1 MLNDHAI
8 EMIVTIAVSVMASS
22 GFWTYVDRKA
32 SHNSDSKMLLLGLA
46 HTELISIG
54 MEYIDRGYITQED
67 YDDFVKYLYEPYI
80 NLGGNGTAKKI
91 FDSVSALPIKMSKQE
106 ANHGG

>member
-8 EMIVTIAVSVMASS
+8 EMIVTIAVSVIASS
-22 GFWTYVDRKA
+22 GFWTYIDHKT

-80 NLGGNGTAKKI
+80 NLGGDGTAKKI
-91 FDSVSALPIKMSKQE
+91 FDSVSALPIGMSKRE
-106 ANHGG
+106 ENHGG